1 MPGEGGQTADQ
12 GLGFGSVKGASAPE
26 PPVLV
31 QVIDE
36 KATGRPH
43 RSRREP
49 EPGPPDTV
57 FGGLHYDDAP
67 IDKLIG
73 IAEIQMACQA
83 FQINRIQP
91 DLLAAATAFAAEC
104 AIEDGSIAGHE
115 ARLAEDSFEAN
126 VLSVFTRL
134 RQEREIEVSR
144 LI

>member
-36 KATGRPH
+36 KAAGRPR

-57 FGGLHYDDAP
+57 FGGLHYDDAS

-73 IAEIQMACQA
+73 VAEIQMACQA

-91 DLLAAATAFAAEC
+91 DLLTAAAALAAEG
-104 AIEDGSIAGHE
+104 AIEDRSIAGHG

-126 VLSVFTRL
+126 VLSGFARL
-134 RQEREIEVSR
+134 RRERDI
-144 LI
+144 